1 MNLIWIMPAEGEEV
15 EIVNPYAC
23 GIRVFYS
30 GDTIL
35 NYEFRG
41 HDTLKVSCPRIIKY
55 CVPGTQTKGV

>member
-1 MNLIWIMPAEGEEV
+1 VNLIWIMPAEGEEV

-35 NYEFRG
+35 NYE
-41 HDTLKVSCPRIIKY
+41 IIKY